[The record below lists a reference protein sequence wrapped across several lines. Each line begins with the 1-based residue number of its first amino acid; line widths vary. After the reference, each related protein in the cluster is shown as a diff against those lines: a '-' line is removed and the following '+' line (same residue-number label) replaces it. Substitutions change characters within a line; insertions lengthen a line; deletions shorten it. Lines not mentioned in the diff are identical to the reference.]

1 MYALLNNKTKKFF
14 RLENQYH
21 NCHEV
26 DTFIE
31 AKTFKTKKDAAYNN
45 CLING
50 DYRIIDI
57 NEAKE
62 MNLL

>member
-21 NCHEV
+21 NCYEV

-50 DYRIIDI
+50 DYRIINI
-57 NEAKE
+57 NEAQE